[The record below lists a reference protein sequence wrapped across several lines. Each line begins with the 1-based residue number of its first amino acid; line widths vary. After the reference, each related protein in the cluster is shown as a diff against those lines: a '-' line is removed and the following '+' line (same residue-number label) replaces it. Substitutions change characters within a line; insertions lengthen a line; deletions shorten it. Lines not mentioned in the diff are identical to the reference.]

1 MADHKI
7 KIGSRNFEKA
17 QRIVDELNNRIDNVL
32 KALLLLFPGKMDNVE
47 KLEYS
52 TFEELEGARKNIIG
66 TQNEE
71 AVKNADV
78 VFLTVPFKY
87 AKETLSNLLPQLR
100 EGTILVDVTVP
111 LKKVG
116 KTFVCDVFPEGSG
129 SKHLAV
135 VVPDTIPFVAGFKT
149 ISAHRL
155 LHIERPLE
163 GVDAFVASDNEEA
176 LMQIITL
183 ANSIRNLRG
192 IDFGTLLSSGSL
204 EMMTAVLININ
215 IRHKVKQAS
224 FRVTI

>member
-7 KIGSRNFEKA
+7 KIGSRNLEKA
-17 QRIVDELNNRIDNVL
+17 QRIVDELNSRIDNVL

-52 TFEELEGARKNIIG
+52 TFEELERARKNITG
-66 TQNEE
+66 TQNED
-71 AVKNADV
+71 AVKDV
-78 VFLTVPFKY
+78 DVIFLTVPFKY
-87 AKETLSNLLPQLR
+87 AKETLANLLPYLE

-111 LKKVG
+111 LKKEG
-116 KTFVCDVFPEGSG
+116 KTFVCDIFPEGSG

-135 VVPDTIPFVAGFKT
+135 GVPNRIPFVSGFKT

-163 GVDAFVASDNEEA
+163 GVDVFVASDDEDA
-176 LMQIITL
+176 LMQIIAL

-192 IDFGTLLSSGSL
+192 IDFGALLSSGSL